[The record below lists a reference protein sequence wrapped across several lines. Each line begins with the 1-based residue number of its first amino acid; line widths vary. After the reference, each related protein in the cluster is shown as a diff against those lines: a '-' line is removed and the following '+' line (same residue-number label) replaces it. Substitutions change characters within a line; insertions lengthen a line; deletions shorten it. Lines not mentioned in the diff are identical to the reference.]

1 MNLMG
6 GIDFKA
12 KKMSGASGA
21 ELNIVFLYVCF
32 IHLLCNCIKSFP
44 C

>member
-21 ELNIVFLYVCF
+21 ELNIVFFICVLYPSA
-32 IHLLCNCIKSFP
+32 LQLY
-44 C
+44 